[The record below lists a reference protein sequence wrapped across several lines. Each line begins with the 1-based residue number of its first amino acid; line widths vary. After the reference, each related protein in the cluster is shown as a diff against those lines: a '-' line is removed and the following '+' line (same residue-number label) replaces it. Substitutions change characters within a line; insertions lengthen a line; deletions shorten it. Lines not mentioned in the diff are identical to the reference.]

1 MTDQDNV
8 VEIEPADDDEEE
20 ASPAY
25 DLSNIN
31 SLIELFKA
39 ETADGTKPYISAHI
53 KSLID
58 SHGLSDYEV
67 IFLYD
72 ESNSIQDFH
81 SNKIYNAVSEIN
93 NNKDILLI
101 LLSQGGKIEPA
112 YLISKTCKR
121 LCKDRFVIAI
131 PRRAKSAATLIS
143 LGADELHMGLLSELG
158 PIDPQIGGFPALGL
172 ANALERIA
180 TLAEQ
185 HPGAS
190 EVFSKYLIN
199 KLELKDLGYF
209 ERINE
214 SAGQYAER
222 LLAGKVFPDGKSSKE
237 LASHFV
243 NHYKDH
249 SFVIDTDEASSLL
262 GDGFIKEGTAEYK
275 FSNDIYQFID
285 FLTFLYPL
293 FFKKNM
299 RYVGNVG
306 DGIDLSDKEESFN
319 RVARGL

>member
-1 MTDQDNV
+1 MTEQDNV
-8 VEIEPADDDEEE
+8 VDIEQPDEKEEE
-20 ASPAY
+20 VAPSY
-25 DLSNIN
+25 DLSDIK
-31 SLIELFKA
+31 SLIALFKA
-39 ETADGTKPYISAHI
+39 ESADGTKPYVAEHI
-53 KSLID
+53 RSLID
-58 SHGLSDYEV
+58 SHGLSDYKV

-72 ESNSIQDFH
+72 EDNSINYFH
-81 SNKIYNAVSEIN
+81 SNKIYNAVSEN
-93 NNKDILLI
+93 NNQKDILLV
-101 LLSQGGKIEPA
+101 LLSPGGKIEPA

-190 EVFSKYLIN
+190 DVFSKYLIN
-199 KLELKDLGYF
+199 KLKMKDLGYF

-214 SAGQYAER
+214 SAAQYAER
-222 LLAGKVFPDGKSSKE
+222 LLAGKTLPEENSPEE

-249 SFVIDTDEASSLL
+249 SFVIDTDEASTLL
-262 GDGFIKEGTAEYK
+262 GDAIVKEGTNEYK
-275 FSNDIYQFID
+275 FSNEIYQFID
-285 FLTFLYPL
+285 FVKFLYPL
-293 FFKKNM
+293 FFKKEM
-299 RYVGNVG
+299 RYVGSVK
-306 DGIDLSDKEESFN
+306 DGIDLNDKE
-319 RVARGL
+319 